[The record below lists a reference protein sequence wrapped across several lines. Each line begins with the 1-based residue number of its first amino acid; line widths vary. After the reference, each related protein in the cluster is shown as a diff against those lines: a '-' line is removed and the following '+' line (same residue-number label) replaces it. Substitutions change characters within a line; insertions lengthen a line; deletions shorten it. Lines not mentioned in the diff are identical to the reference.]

1 MAEPH
6 HFPQSVGFK
15 LLSVFETQT
24 KQVSY
29 QVIRIKKVREDSKVE
44 KKKLVIFLITVNLK
58 CMGNPILNI

>member
-44 KKKLVIFLITVNLK
+44 KKN
-58 CMGNPILNI
+58 